1 MAYHIFFL
9 ENQYLKDDSSRTL
22 SANTFTLEYSERKT
36 YSTESAALDVA
47 SSLNVES
54 ENIRVVKE

>member
-36 YSTESAALDVA
+36 YSTESAALDVV

-54 ENIRVVKE
+54 ENIQVVKE

>member
-9 ENQYLKDDSSRTL
+9 QNQYLKDDSSRTL
-22 SANTFTLEYSERKT
+22 NENTFTLEYSERKT
-36 YSTESAALDVA
+36 YSTESAALDVV

-54 ENIRVVKE
+54 ENIQVVKE